1 MKKEI
6 TIEPL
11 RKKTT
16 NLFSTLTLFALLCL
30 TNCSH
35 SEKASDSADNS
46 SAENNRKTVLAFY
59 HQALIQRQT
68 SAAFERY
75 MSEDFID
82 HKATMPLGTKA
93 AAIDYLENLIRE
105 LPNPNWEVVRT
116 IAEGDLVF
124 LHARFTPEPN
134 APAYAIGDVFRLE
147 NDKIV
152 EHWDIIGEPVKEQR
166 NPNSRF

>member
-1 MKKEI
+1 MKLFQSI
-6 TIEPL
+6 VLAPL
-11 RKKTT
+11 V
-16 NLFSTLTLFALLCL
+16 LMIMS
-30 TNCSH
+30 CSH
-35 SEKASDSADNS
+35 SEKASDSS
-46 SAENNRKTVLAFY
+46 ESGSAENNRKIVLAFY
-59 HQALIQRQT
+59 NQALIQRQT
-68 SAAFERY
+68 RAAFERY

-82 HKATMPLGTKA
+82 HKASMPLGTRA
-93 AAIDYLENLIRE
+93 AAIDYLGNLIKE

-116 IAEGDLVF
+116 IAEGNLVF